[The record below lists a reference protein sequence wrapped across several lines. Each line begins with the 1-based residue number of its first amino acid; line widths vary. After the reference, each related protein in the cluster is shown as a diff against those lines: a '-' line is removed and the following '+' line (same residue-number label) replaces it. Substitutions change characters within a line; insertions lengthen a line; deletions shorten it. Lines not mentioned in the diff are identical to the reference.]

1 MNAINP
7 DPDAEEVVIP
17 GPKFLRTFEES
28 LVVLSAFSIL
38 AICVIIT
45 VGVITRA
52 LFYWS
57 VPDSVILVQELMI
70 TCVIVPLACVAAE
83 RSHIMVEVFT
93 NLMPDS
99 AQPWLNVLTSV
110 LGFLIVLPF
119 VYGGYFELMD
129 VLNDEAYFF
138 GDLELPEWPGRVA
151 FFIGYIAFILR
162 LGYLVIYDT
171 YVAFSGAG
179 AKLPSTPT
187 EN

>member
-7 DPDAEEVVIP
+7 DQTTEQAGIP
-17 GPKFLRTFEES
+17 GPKFLRIFEES
-28 LVVLSAFSIL
+28 LVAVSAICIL

-93 NLMPDS
+93 NMMPDRV
-99 AQPWLNVLTSV
+99 QPWLNVLTSV
-110 LGFLIVLPF
+110 LGFLVVLPF

-129 VLNDEAYFF
+129 VLSDEAYFF

-151 FFIGYIAFILR
+151 FFVGYIAFILR
-162 LGYLVIYDT
+162 LGYLVVHDT
-171 YVAFSGAG
+171 YVAFSRAG
-179 AKLPSTPT
+179 SGLSSTPT